1 MRPTR
6 RLEKLQFNASRR
18 LLILKTLVDGF
29 RLPID
34 SEHDRVVAFVAIEAL
49 NLWTLFSRSFY
60 LSCILHAKRSNGV
73 PVQIIPLGIKTQ
85 SDAIA
90 FAIRQM
96 RPKKKGSGPWTYW
109 DEPVWRDPNTL
120 LKLLQASGASNL
132 AQVQAG
138 FAYQTSV
145 FKELP
150 TIRNFFAHRNED
162 TNAETVSV
170 ARNVGVSTKLR
181 PSEIMCSNSP
191 GRPQN
196 VICDWLD
203 DMRHVV
209 NLVGQ

>member
-6 RLEKLQFNASRR
+6 RLEKPQISASRR
-18 LLILKTLVDGF
+18 LIILKTLVDGC
-29 RLPID
+29 RLPVE
-34 SEHDRVVAFVAIEAL
+34 SEHDRATAFVTIEAV

-60 LSCILHAKRSNGV
+60 LSCTLHAKRSNGV
-73 PVQIIPLGIKTQ
+73 QITINSLGIKTQ
-85 SDAIA
+85 SDAIT
-90 FAIRQM
+90 FAIRQL
-96 RPKKKGSGPWTYW
+96 RPNLKGSGPWTYR
-109 DEPVWRDPNTL
+109 DEPIWREPNTL
-120 LKLLQASGASNL
+120 LKLIQALGASNL

-150 TIRNFFAHRNED
+150 RIRNFFAHRNED
-162 TNAETVSV
+162 TNAKTVSV
-170 ARNVGVSTKLR
+170 ARTVGVSTKLR
-181 PSEIMCSNSP
+181 PSEIMCSYGP

-209 NLVGQ
+209 NLVCH